1 MISGWRRSTGEGNGN
16 LLQQFF
22 LVNPVDREAWWA
34 TVHGGH
40 KKVEHNLVNIGEHVY
55 FSISVFVF
63 VGYIP
68 SSGIAGSY
76 GSSSPR
82 EGIGYPLQYS
92 CLENPHEQRS
102 LAGYSPWRCRESDRT
117 STAQHSSSIFSF
129 LRKQR

>member
-1 MISGWRRSTGEGNGN
+1 M
-16 LLQQFF
+16 
-22 LVNPVDREAWWA
+22 NPVDREAWWA

-82 EGIGYPLQYS
+82 EGIGYPL
-92 CLENPHEQRS
+92 
-102 LAGYSPWRCRESDRT
+102 
-117 STAQHSSSIFSF
+117 
-129 LRKQR
+129 